1 MARLSRI
8 TNKASVRKCETERV
22 QTKRMVLIIKPFSV
36 LQHSGFI
43 RDIYY
48 ERMDIIRRN
57 GSSTRWR
64 KLRAFVLKRDNN
76 TCYYCGIP
84 TANTVDHLTPIDKG
98 GTDELSN
105 LVAACSHCNY
115 SKGSKTEQQ
124 FNRKRARKKKEREMI
139 RFFEHDK
146 TPPTPA
152 TSFSPKALKSPFELP
167 KGVSC
172 ND

>member
-1 MARLSRI
+1 
-8 TNKASVRKCETERV
+8 
-22 QTKRMVLIIKPFSV
+22 
-36 LQHSGFI
+36 
-43 RDIYY
+43 
-48 ERMDIIRRN
+48 MDIIRRN

-124 FNRKRARKKKEREMI
+124 YNRKRARKKKEREMI
-139 RFFEHDK
+139 RFFEHAQ
-146 TPPTPA
+146 TPPTPP
-152 TSFSPKALKSPFELP
+152 TFIPPKELKTPFQLP

>member
-1 MARLSRI
+1 
-8 TNKASVRKCETERV
+8 
-22 QTKRMVLIIKPFSV
+22 MVLIIKPFSV

-64 KLRAFVLKRDNN
+64 KLRAFVLKRDNY
-76 TCYYCGIP
+76 TCYYCGIT
-84 TANTVDHLTPIDKG
+84 TANTCDHLTPIHKG

-105 LVAACSHCNY
+105 LVAACSTCNY
-115 SKGSKTEQQ
+115 SKGSKTEQEY
-124 FNRKRARKKKEREMI
+124 NRKRARKKKEREMI

>member
-1 MARLSRI
+1 
-8 TNKASVRKCETERV
+8 
-22 QTKRMVLIIKPFSV
+22 
-36 LQHSGFI
+36 
-43 RDIYY
+43 
-48 ERMDIIRRN
+48 MDKIRRN

-64 KLRAFVLKRDNN
+64 KLRLFVLKRDDY
-76 TCYYCGIP
+76 TCYYCGIT
-84 TANTVDHLTPIDKG
+84 TANTVDHLTPLHKG

-105 LVAACSHCNY
+105 LVTACKPCNY

-124 FNRKRARKKKEREMI
+124 YNRKRIRKKKEREMI
-139 RFFEHDK
+139 RFFDENK

-152 TSFSPKALKSPFELP
+152 TFIPPKELKTPFQLP

>member
-1 MARLSRI
+1 
-8 TNKASVRKCETERV
+8 
-22 QTKRMVLIIKPFSV
+22 
-36 LQHSGFI
+36 
-43 RDIYY
+43 
-48 ERMDIIRRN
+48 MDIIRRN

-115 SKGSKTEQQ
+115 SQGSKTEQQ
-124 FNRKRARKKKEREMI
+124 FNRKRARTKKEREMI
-139 RFFEHDK
+139 RFFEHDE

-152 TSFSPKALKSPFELP
+152 HAEVPPRHSNSFVARIRPLRRGGCGHGLF
-167 KGVSC
+167 
-172 ND
+172 

>member
-1 MARLSRI
+1 
-8 TNKASVRKCETERV
+8 
-22 QTKRMVLIIKPFSV
+22 MVLIIKPFSV

-43 RDIYY
+43 KDIYY
-48 ERMDIIRRN
+48 KRMDIIKRN

-64 KLRAFVLKRDNN
+64 KLRAFVLKRDNY
-76 TCYYCGIP
+76 TCYYCGIT
-84 TANTVDHLTPIDKG
+84 TANTCDHLTPIHKG

-105 LVAACSHCNY
+105 LVAACSTCNY

-152 TSFSPKALKSPFELP
+152 TSFSPKELKTPFELP